1 MRDLLILAHAAAA
14 EHGAA
19 AEHAEPVAFGFVG
32 PGMWVALAMT
42 VLILVMVWKKVPG
55 IVTSGLDKGISEIRH
70 QLDEAKSLR
79 AEAEALRRE
88 YAEKIGNAE
97 REAAAMLDHARHE
110 AEQIVAKAET
120 DTTDLIGRREK
131 MASDKIAAAELAAV
145 QDLRARA
152 ATAATAAAA
161 ALIRAKHDGKA
172 DGKLVDEAIASI

>member
-1 MRDLLILAHAAAA
+1 MRDLLILAHGAAA

-19 AEHAEPVAFGFVG
+19 VHAEPVAFGFVG

-55 IVTSGLDKGISEIRH
+55 VVASGLDKGIAEIRH

-79 AEAEALRRE
+79 AQAEALRRE
-88 YAEKIGNAE
+88 YAEKIANAE

-120 DTTDLIGRREK
+120 DTTDLIARREK
-131 MASDKIAAAELAAV
+131 MASDKISAAELAAV
-145 QDLRARA
+145 QDLRDRA
-152 ATAATAAAA
+152 ANAASAAAA

>member
-1 MRDLLILAHAAAA
+1 MRDLLILAHAAAD
-14 EHGAA
+14 HGAA

-42 VLILVMVWKKVPG
+42 VLILVMIWKKVPG
-55 IVTSGLDKGISEIRH
+55 VVASGLDKGIAEIRH
-70 QLDEAKSLR
+70 QLEEAKILR

-88 YAEKIGNAE
+88 YAEKIANAE
-97 REAAAMLDHARHE
+97 REAAAMIEHARHE

-120 DTTDLIGRREK
+120 DTTDLIARREK

-152 ATAATAAAA
+152 ASAAAA
-161 ALIRAKHDGKA
+161 AAGSLIRAKHDAKA
-172 DGKLVDEAIASI
+172 DGKLVDEAIAAI